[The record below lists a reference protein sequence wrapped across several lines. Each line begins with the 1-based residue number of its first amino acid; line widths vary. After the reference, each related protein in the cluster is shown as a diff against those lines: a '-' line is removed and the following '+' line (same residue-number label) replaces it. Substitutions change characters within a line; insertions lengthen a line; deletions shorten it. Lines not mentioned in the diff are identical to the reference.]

1 MAHRSDATD
10 ARDAEQAIERV
21 LREEREA
28 AAALDEARRDAA
40 TIVDAARDE
49 GRAIVNRAME
59 RVARWQAAHSLAV
72 DRRSDAL
79 RREADR
85 SNRARHAPDRGAIEA
100 AAARL
105 ASRLTGPDADGDG
118 DATR

>member
-21 LREEREA
+21 LREERDA

-40 TIVDAARDE
+40 AIVAAARDE

-59 RVARWQAAHSLAV
+59 RVARWQAAHTLAV

-79 RREADR
+79 RGVAHP
-85 SNRARHAPDRGAIEA
+85 SAPARHSPEPPAHEAPV
-100 AAARL
+100 ARL
-105 ASRLTGPDADGDG
+105 VSRLTGPDADGDG
-118 DATR
+118 GATR